1 MVNMVLRR
9 AALLQRAKESA
20 VDTSWGWTLSATLRK
35 SCRIRISSWRTATPP
50 ALMCSRASFQIV
62 LAAWTSPS
70 RRSLPMSS
78 SHSIALSKN
87 STVAPSSRQ
96 PTKGKSCNL
105 MPKLLKPREK
115 YSRLK
120 WNLASQRALSWSS
133 RNKATSP
140 PDTFT
145 QTWSLNSSNCHMQA
159 LSERATI

>member
-35 SCRIRISSWRTATPP
+35 SCRILISSWRTATRQAP
-50 ALMCSRASFQIV
+50 MYSRASFQTV
-62 LAAWTSPS
+62 MAAWTSPS
-70 RRSLPMSS
+70 QRSLPMSLS
-78 SHSIALSKN
+78 YSIAPSKN

-115 YSRLK
+115 FSRWK
-120 WNLASQRALSWSS
+120 WSLASQRAQSWSS

-159 LSERATI
+159 LLERATI